1 MKYPWWCFYEFSK
14 EEKYQDADYMVRC
27 EEDVKFAITP
37 PVDVL
42 ETVT

>member
-1 MKYPWWCFYEFSK
+1 MMVFLWLSK
-14 EEKYQDADYMVRC
+14 GGKYQDIDYMVRY

-42 ETVT
+42 ETVTYQL